1 MILFFDTET
10 TGLPPRGNKTPPED
24 FDAWPRM
31 VQLAYAIDDET
42 HTETVARSWIIK
54 PEGYEISPWVAS
66 IHGITTERA
75 MAEGVA
81 ITEVLE
87 DFYQYFLAADLIVAH
102 NYTFDFGVVG
112 SELIRHGYANF
123 LCDKPY
129 CCTMKASTKYCAIP
143 QKSGRGLKW
152 PNLTEL
158 HTKLFDRGFD
168 GAHDAANDVA
178 AGLNCYWEL
187 RKRGLV

>member
-10 TGLPPRGNKTPPED
+10 TGLGPRRDPLTPANVNE
-24 FDAWPRM
+24 WPRM
-31 VQLAYAIDDET
+31 VQLAYTLDDET
-42 HTETVARSWIIK
+42 HTETVTRNWIIK
-54 PEGYEISPWVAS
+54 PEGYKIPSWVAS

-75 MAEGVA
+75 TAEGTA
-81 ITEVLE
+81 ITEALE

-112 SELIRHGYANF
+112 AELIRHGYANF

-143 QKSGRGLKW
+143 KKKGGGLKW

-168 GAHDAANDVA
+168 GAHDAANDVT